1 MTVLGGGDSLREKV
15 KTKLFMTTGKMDRAF
30 LAIVLS
36 LLGVGLIMLFSAS
49 HANAYYLMGNSL
61 HYISKQAM
69 FAVAGIVV
77 MLVAS
82 KIDYHIF
89 RVFSP
94 LIYAVT
100 VLLLVLVLFMPPLN
114 NARRWI
120 FIGPINFQPSEIAK
134 FSIVILFSMIITQNY
149 NKMHTFRYGVLP
161 FALLLVPVLG
171 LMFFEPHLSGM
182 VVILGIAAIMM
193 FIGGT
198 HYGWFAAGGG
208 LAGAAAL
215 AIINIDGLSK
225 YAGTRIAI
233 WKDPFIDPRGKGF
246 QTIQSLYAI
255 GSGGVYG
262 AGIGG
267 SRQKYLFL
275 PEPQNDFIF
284 AVICEELGFI
294 GATIIMLLFV
304 MLIVRGFT
312 ISLNCKDRFGT
323 LVGIGLTAQVGVQ
336 ALLNIAVVT
345 NTLPNT
351 GISLPFFSYGG
362 TSLLMLLA
370 QMGVVLAISRNSTVE
385 KE

>member
-1 MTVLGGGDSLREKV
+1 
-15 KTKLFMTTGKMDRAF
+15 
-30 LAIVLS
+30 
-36 LLGVGLIMLFSAS
+36 
-49 HANAYYLMGNSL
+49 
-61 HYISKQAM
+61 
-69 FAVAGIVV
+69 
-77 MLVAS
+77 
-82 KIDYHIF
+82 
-89 RVFSP
+89 
-94 LIYAVT
+94 
-100 VLLLVLVLFMPPLN
+100 
-114 NARRWI
+114 
-120 FIGPINFQPSEIAK
+120 
-134 FSIVILFSMIITQNY
+134 
-149 NKMHTFRYGVLP
+149 MHTFRYGVLP